1 MKLTVAICTWNR
13 ATLLRRTLDSLT
25 AQRNLQGVA
34 WEFLVV
40 NNNCTDDTDAVIAA
54 FDSRLPIR
62 RLHQPVPG
70 LSNARNTAIAA
81 AAGDYIVWTDDDVV
95 VCPEWLSA
103 YVQAFR
109 TWPDHAVFGGPIRPQ
124 FEGKPPKWLV
134 SVLTDVEVAYG
145 VRNINP
151 AEGDLSI
158 VVGKEPFGANFAIR
172 SDLQRSHP
180 FDSRLG
186 KTPNRPYGVGEESLV
201 ICAILEAGHRGR
213 WVPGAVVHHWVPRFR
228 QSTRHIRNYWKGHGM
243 RSAMSEDFSDQ
254 PVLLGIPRWM
264 MRARLEYEI
273 RYRMGRAIGPPRK
286 WIQDLMRVGL
296 VEGQIA
302 FIRGSQRRRVP

>member
-62 RLHQPVPG
+62 RLHEPVPG

-109 TWPDHAVFGGPIRPQ
+109 TWHTM
-124 FEGKPPKWLV
+124 L
-134 SVLTDVEVAYG
+134 SSG
-145 VRNINP
+145 VP
-151 AEGDLSI
+151 
-158 VVGKEPFGANFAIR
+158 
-172 SDLQRSHP
+172 SDPNSTVNRQNGSSP
-180 FDSRLG
+180 YYQMSR
-186 KTPNRPYGVGEESLV
+186 
-201 ICAILEAGHRGR
+201 
-213 WVPGAVVHHWVPRFR
+213 
-228 QSTRHIRNYWKGHGM
+228 
-243 RSAMSEDFSDQ
+243 
-254 PVLLGIPRWM
+254 
-264 MRARLEYEI
+264 
-273 RYRMGRAIGPPRK
+273 
-286 WIQDLMRVGL
+286 
-296 VEGQIA
+296 
-302 FIRGSQRRRVP
+302 